1 MPRTIRS
8 RSPWLAVGLIV
19 FGILAMRQLRRP
31 EIIPPSEPLADFPLH
46 IQSWTG
52 TRVPLSQHIVRAV
65 GLDEYVNRVY
75 GEPSRG
81 WVTLYISYYR
91 SQRTGQTI
99 HSPKNCLPG
108 AGWQPVYS
116 RRLSIPLAGAKPLVV
131 NEYDVVRGT
140 NHVLV
145 LYWYR
150 ERGREI
156 TSEYAAK
163 FWLMFDALTRNR
175 TDGALIRVT
184 TPIRTTRNRAERLA
198 ASFVRVIFPRL
209 GRFIPN

>member
-31 EIIPPSEPLADFPLH
+31 EITPPSEPLANFPLQ

-116 RRLSIPLAGAKPLVV
+116 RRISIPLAGAKPLVV

-184 TPIRTTRNRAERLA
+184 TPILTSRNRAERLA
-198 ASFVRVIFPRL
+198 TSFVRAIFPRL